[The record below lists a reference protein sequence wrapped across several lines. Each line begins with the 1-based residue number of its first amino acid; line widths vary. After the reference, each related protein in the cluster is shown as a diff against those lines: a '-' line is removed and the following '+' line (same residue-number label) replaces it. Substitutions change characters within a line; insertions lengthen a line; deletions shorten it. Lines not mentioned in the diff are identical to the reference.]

1 MIGSMREA
9 DIMKYVWFIYQAD
22 DLDTKALSEAER
34 KELVAQY
41 AAVTATPNV
50 TPGLP
55 TGLPKDAV
63 TVRVRNG
70 ETVATPGP
78 YANHWIGGYYV
89 FEAETIEEAIQLASR
104 IPAASRGGAVEV
116 RPAQSYW

>member
-1 MIGSMREA
+1 
-9 DIMKYVWFIYQAD
+9 MKYVLFIYQAD
-22 DLDTKALSEAER
+22 DLDTKALSEAEY
-34 KELVAQY
+34 KDVAAQY

-63 TVRVRNG
+63 TVRMHNG

-78 YANHWIGGYYV
+78 YANHAVGGYLV
-89 FEAETIEEAIQLASR
+89 FDAETIDDAIQLASR

-116 RPAQSYW
+116 RPAQVYW